1 MRHRNE
7 TTSGALHK
15 VSMAG
20 GLEFFIDG
28 AGFDDLPPINSVQF
42 LPTQNADGAIP
53 MAGPKLNSKCDTHSP
68 KTPKSPFSYNFIL
81 SKLSLI
87 SFFMIIIIVDDEI

>member
-7 TTSGALHK
+7 TTSGALQK

-20 GLEFFIDG
+20 GLEFFVDG
-28 AGFDDLPPINSVQF
+28 KGFDDMPIINSVQF

-53 MAGPKLNSKCDTHSP
+53 MAGPPLNSKYRPLDPLTVWARSGIHFLRSD
-68 KTPKSPFSYNFIL
+68 I
-81 SKLSLI
+81 
-87 SFFMIIIIVDDEI
+87 